1 MMARVDSVDRN
12 QRTTITTAGPPN
24 RPRRERAF
32 IRSGTKPTDDDWS
45 NHATGGRAD
54 ELGELADTEHAGA
67 TIETDGGVVGRD
79 EDGTALRTY
88 TDDEFG
94 YSLAY
99 PADWSVEPDLNG
111 GTTFEAPRSA
121 AGAAVFIEENRLTPE
136 AAAAAFLDDLAA
148 DEHVHARELL
158 AQQDVRLESGQT
170 GRVVECTYADDSR
183 KRWRLSYLF
192 VRADGTGYTL
202 GIDWN
207 DTSEFDATATAMVE
221 SFTLG
226 AS

>member
-1 MMARVDSVDRN
+1 MKE
-12 QRTTITTAGPPN
+12 TTHMTNTAGRAPSRVLRDAELRALMAADRPN
-24 RPRRERAF
+24 PV
-32 IRSGTKPTDDDWS
+32 SD
-45 NHATGGRAD
+45 HATGVASNRAD
-54 ELGELADTEHAGA
+54 DENAELRTGERA
-67 TIETDGGVVGRD
+67 TIETDGGLVGGD
-79 EDGTALRTY
+79 EDGTALRMY
-88 TDDEFG
+88 TDDEYG

-99 PADWSVEPDLNG
+99 PADWAVEPDSG
-111 GTTFEAPRSA
+111 GGATFEAPRSA
-121 AGAAVFIEENRLTPE
+121 AGATVFVEESGLTPE
-136 AAAAAFLDDLAA
+136 ASAAAFLDDLAA

-170 GRVVECTYADDSR
+170 GQVVECAYVGDSHE
-183 KRWRLSYLF
+183 RWRLSYLF
-192 VRADGTGYTL
+192 VRADDTGYTL